1 MSPKPQRNAFEL
13 MMSRSKKR
21 PTTESPSKESKTKE
35 PKPPTPVNP
44 NLVNLVESANG
55 AVEDSGNLNLSGSD
69 KTSSAVKKSKPTITP
84 DQSVTELKKKAA
96 EFDPQK
102 AAFWGKGE
110 KVPFMFVAKGLDAI
124 SEESG
129 RIAVTEIICN
139 MLRTVM
145 ETTPEDLVRVVYF
158 LGNEIAPVHEGLQ
171 LGLGDAILTKALAE
185 SYGTKESNIKNKYI
199 VRIFPSFSSVFP
211 YYCNFVCGSVSVKSK

>member
-1 MSPKPQRNAFEL
+1 MSPKPQRNAFDL

-21 PTTESPSKESKTKE
+21 PTTESPSKKSKTKE
-35 PKPPTPVNP
+35 PKSPTSINP
-44 NLVNLVESANG
+44 NQVESANE
-55 AVEDSGNLNLSGSD
+55 AVEVSGNLNLSGSD
-69 KTSSAVKKSKPTITP
+69 KTSSENKKTKPTITP
-84 DQSVTELKKKAA
+84 NQSVTELKKKAA
-96 EFDPQK
+96 EFDPQR
-102 AAFWGKGE
+102 AAFWEKGE

-199 VRIFPSFSSVFP
+199 VRIFPSFLHFP
-211 YYCNFVCGSVSVKSK
+211 PIIVISCVEVYLWQVN